1 MKGFPMSKPGI
12 AMILILM
19 VLALM
24 ACESAPPPGPGI
36 VFAYPTF
43 TPPPFSGNNQGLEYA
58 AAQATLNSGQS
69 DMMELSHQATVV
81 SMNMEQAANAAAQ
94 AKLDDNQRQL
104 MELSI
109 RGTEISQNM
118 ALAAATQQFITAQ
131 TQMAWDATATAQSQ
145 AATAT
150 YSAYMFSVTQTA
162 QAQSILN
169 VQATQTA
176 EAKATRTAYSL
187 TATPLAVIQADIV
200 RSRNEAE
207 RRALWGEFVVTPL
220 KVFLVTLVVL
230 LLIAGGVITYQRLM
244 PLLELRLR
252 TISRYDN
259 SPWLLV
265 DGMIVDP
272 DPFDRSEPSGDSF
285 QAHLPSNSGA
295 KAAQVEI
302 VGPSEPSIINWIE
315 EAEQKLSTDG
325 RTTQR

>member
-1 MKGFPMSKPGI
+1 MNTRGN
-12 AMILILM
+12 AVMILILM

-24 ACESAPPPGPGI
+24 ACESAPLSESGMPFEYQAFTASSLSGI
-36 VFAYPTF
+36 
-43 TPPPFSGNNQGLEYA
+43 NQEAEYA

-69 DMMELSHQATVV
+69 DMMDLSHQATVV
-81 SMNMEQAANAAAQ
+81 SMNIEQAANAAAQ
-94 AKLDDNQRQL
+94 AQLDNNQRRL

-118 ALAAATQQFITAQ
+118 AQAAATQQFITEQ
-131 TQMAWDATATAQSQ
+131 TQMAWNATATAQSQ

-150 YSAYMFSVTQTA
+150 YSAYVFNVTQTA
-162 QAQSILN
+162 QAQAILD

-176 EAKATRTAYSL
+176 QAKATQTAYSL
-187 TATPLAVIQADIV
+187 TATPLAAIQADIA
-200 RSRNEAE
+200 RTRNEAE

-230 LLIAGGVITYQRLM
+230 LLIAGGVVAYQRLM

-252 TISRYDN
+252 TISRYND

-265 DGMIVDP
+265 DGMIVDS
-272 DPFDRSEPSGDSF
+272 DPQYPPLSPGGSLQTD
-285 QAHLPSNSGA
+285 LPQISSD
-295 KAAQVEI
+295 KAVQVEI
-302 VGPSEPSIINWIE
+302 INPSEPSIINWIE
-315 EAEQKLSTDG
+315 EAEQKLRADG

>member
-1 MKGFPMSKPGI
+1 MNKQAI
-12 AMILILM
+12 ATIVIFILL

-24 ACESAPPPGPGI
+24 ACESDPPLGPGMP
-36 VFAYPTF
+36 FAYPA
-43 TPPPFSGNNQGLEYA
+43 FSSSPLSADNQEAEYA

-69 DMMELSHQATVV
+69 DIMELSHQATVV

-94 AKLDDNQRQL
+94 AQLDDNQRQL

-118 ALAAATQQFITAQ
+118 AQAAATQQFITEQ
-131 TQMAWDATATAQSQ
+131 TQMAWNATATTQSQ

-150 YSAYMFSVTQTA
+150 YSAYIFIVTQTA
-162 QAQSILN
+162 QAQAILD

-176 EAKATRTAYSL
+176 QAKATQTAYSL
-187 TATPLAVIQADIV
+187 TATPLAAIQADIA
-200 RSRNEAE
+200 RTRNEAE

-230 LLIAGGVITYQRLM
+230 LLIAGGVVAFQRLM

-252 TISRYDN
+252 TISRYDD

-265 DGMIVDP
+265 DGMVVDS
-272 DPFDRSEPSGDSF
+272 DPQYPPLSPGGSLQVDLPQISRD
-285 QAHLPSNSGA
+285 QAV
-295 KAAQVEI
+295 QVEI
-302 VGPSEPSIINWIE
+302 IDPSEPSIINWIE
-315 EAEQKLSTDG
+315 EAEQKLNADG